1 MQAKSD
7 LISDLIAR
15 YRSAANRDVAFDKL
29 AAQRLGVS
37 VTDLHCLNIV
47 ESRHGVT
54 AGELAFESGLTTGA
68 VTAVIDRLEAAG
80 YVRRFRDSVDRRK
93 IWVEC
98 TDELRAIVSEVF
110 GFYDVIG
117 PAMMKSFDAAQ
128 LAGILAFLRIGT
140 RVNEEMA
147 AALSENTKPGG
158 TPAERVAQAKL
169 FRRALDAGAG
179 RLAQEL
185 EQLAAPV
192 PRKPARSK

>member
-68 VTAVIDRLEAAG
+68 VTAVIDRLERAG
-80 YVRRFRDSVDRRK
+80 FARRVRDERDRRK
-93 IWVEC
+93 VKVEVTDLFYARAGEIWGPVAAEWQAAMADRFSAAELA
-98 TDELRAIVSEVF
+98 TIVAFLEQVDELGQRH
-110 GFYDVIG
+110 
-117 PAMMKSFDAAQ
+117 AA
-128 LAGILAFLRIGT
+128 
-140 RVNEEMA
+140 
-147 AALSENTKPGG
+147 
-158 TPAERVAQAKL
+158 
-169 FRRALDAGAG
+169 
-179 RLAQEL
+179 RLA
-185 EQLAAPV
+185 A
-192 PRKPARSK
+192 S